1 MLGSA
6 PTALDAAL
14 QAALENF
21 LYEEA
26 ELLDQRRFRDWL
38 GLLSEDVHYWVP
50 APLNYSLREQDLAVP
65 DPDRLA
71 HYDDDIASLTMRVR
85 RLESNMAWSE
95 EPPSRTRRFVSNVRV
110 VGRAEGQGSGA
121 LEVTS
126 NILVYQNRL
135 EREVNLFAGQRHDV
149 LRPRRDSFE
158 IARRRVQLDQTV
170 VLAKSLSVFF

>member
-6 PTALDAAL
+6 STTVDPAL
-14 QAALENF
+14 QAALESF
-21 LYEEA
+21 LYGEA

-50 APLNYSLREQDLAVP
+50 ASLNFSLREQDLAAP

-71 HYDDDIASLTMRVR
+71 HFDDDMASLTMRVR

-95 EPPSRTRRFVSNVRV
+95 EPPPRTRRFVSNVRV
-110 VGRAEGQGSGA
+110 TRRVEGQGGA

-126 NILVYQNRL
+126 NIFVYQNRL

-149 LRPRRDSFE
+149 LRPRGDSFE